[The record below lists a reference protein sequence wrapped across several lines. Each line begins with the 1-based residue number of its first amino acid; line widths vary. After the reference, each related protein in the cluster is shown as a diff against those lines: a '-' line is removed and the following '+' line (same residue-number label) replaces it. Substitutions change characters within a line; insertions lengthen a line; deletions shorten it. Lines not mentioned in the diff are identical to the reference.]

1 VVDEATVVVGLDVT
15 IDVKAVLDQST
26 EVEKFFII
34 VSLDVLDGLD
44 TVVNEATVVVGLDVT
59 VDVKTVVDQTT
70 EVEEFFIIVLHVLD
84 NLNSFLDNFG
94 VLGNVF
100 NSLLGTLFDLL
111 SVVIDVVFSLLD
123 TTFDFVDSIVDVEE
137 FFIIVSLDVLDG
149 LDTVVDETTVV
160 VGLDVTVDVKTV
172 VDQTTEVEE
181 GFISSGGIDLLVLS
195 VVDLFDLLDSR
206 LNDFGVLSNKLKG
219 FLGMLSEGVLVGVDE
234 FFNSLFSLLDG
245 FGVVGNI
252 LASLLDTFFNLVDVE
267 EFFVVMGEVL
277 DEFNSLLNDFRV
289 LGNILKSL
297 LGILLK
303 DILVASISVDDLFS
317 LLFNLSDEFRVFNS
331 EFTGFLD
338 SFFNLVEAEEFFV
351 V

>member
-1 VVDEATVVVGLDVT
+1 MSQETLSVSGLLNILDGLDTVVDEATVVVGLDVT

-94 VLGNVF
+94 VL
-100 NSLLGTLFDLL
+100 
-111 SVVIDVVFSLLD
+111 
-123 TTFDFVDSIVDVEE
+123 
-137 FFIIVSLDVLDG
+137 
-149 LDTVVDETTVV
+149 
-160 VGLDVTVDVKTV
+160 
-172 VDQTTEVEE
+172 
-181 GFISSGGIDLLVLS
+181 
-195 VVDLFDLLDSR
+195 
-206 LNDFGVLSNKLKG
+206 SNKLKG

-245 FGVVGNI
+245 FGVLGNI
-252 LASLLDTFFNLVDVE
+252 LANLLDTSFNLVDVE
-267 EFFVVMGEVL
+267 EFFVVVGEVL

-289 LGNILKSL
+289 LSNILKSL